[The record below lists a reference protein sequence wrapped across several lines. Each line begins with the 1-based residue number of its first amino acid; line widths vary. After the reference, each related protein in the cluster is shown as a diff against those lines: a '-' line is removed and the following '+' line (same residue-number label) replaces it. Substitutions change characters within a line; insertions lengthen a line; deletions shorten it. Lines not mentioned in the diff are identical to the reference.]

1 MTGKTQ
7 TIVTVGASEALD
19 LAFRAVIEPGDG
31 SCLRAVPMFRICRG
45 RLCGQGG
52 GAHRKQRNATVLRLQ
67 PQALEAAVTP
77 KTKAIILPYPNT
89 RRARL

>member
-31 SCLRAVPMFRICRG
+31 FVPAPSLCFGVYAGVAFAGRVAVPIRSKGM
-45 RLCGQGG
+45 
-52 GAHRKQRNATVLRLQ
+52 
-67 PQALEAAVTP
+67 
-77 KTKAIILPYPNT
+77 
-89 RRARL
+89 RRFYGYSPRR